1 MIEHCSFSSR
11 AMDLSRKRLV
21 SFAVRSFILGSILG
35 SIIMNRQHILLSL
48 VLLSTSGIASLF
60 TAIDAS
66 AQATKTASVRFVC
79 GKDSL
84 GAPATMVEPLSSQ
97 KPSIPVIRWTS
108 KYFASAGFP
117 PAKRCEMVSKKFQDA
132 YTKNPNF
139 VFTTAILK
147 GEPVVCSAANRGG
160 ACETML
166 YTIKRG
172 AQDPIITMLRLEK
185 VRAGASGALNE
196 SSGGSGEASVGV
208 QELLTNLLSNN
219 QSSTTPAQQGVK
231 PKGLW

>member
-1 MIEHCSFSSR
+1 MKI
-11 AMDLSRKRLV
+11 
-21 SFAVRSFILGSILG
+21 
-35 SIIMNRQHILLSL
+35 QHIFLGLAFL
-48 VLLSTSGIASLF
+48 VTSGGANLL
-60 TAIDAS
+60 TAISAS
-66 AQATKTASVRFVC
+66 AQATPAAVRFIC
-79 GKDSL
+79 GKDARGVS
-84 GAPATMVEPLSSQ
+84 ATMVESLSAKRPAVS
-97 KPSIPVIRWTS
+97 VIRWTS
-108 KYFASAGFP
+108 AYFSGSGYT

-147 GEPVVCSAANRGG
+147 GEPVVCSAASRGG

-185 VRAGASGALNE
+185 VRAGAAGPINE
-196 SSGGSGEASVGV
+196 SAGGGGEASVGV
-208 QELLTNLLSNN
+208 QDLLANLLRD
-219 QSSTTPAQQGVK
+219 QSSATPVQQNTR